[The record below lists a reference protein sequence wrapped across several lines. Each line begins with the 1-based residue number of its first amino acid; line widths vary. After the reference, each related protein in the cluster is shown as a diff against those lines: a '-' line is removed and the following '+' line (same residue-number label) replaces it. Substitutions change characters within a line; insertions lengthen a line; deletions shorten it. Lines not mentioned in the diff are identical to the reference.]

1 MPYDYVFLPR
11 KAHHKPV
18 NLVNKKATE
27 KEEDNNDINFSRPFG
42 ADSFIRM
49 DKYTGIL
56 TIKAHGTFSNTGHFK
71 AKKVAAIIRE
81 YLASLS
87 LTEKNIRQIR
97 MLSCFARAGGPFS
110 QAQALSNIFN
120 VKVKGVRGYYSE
132 DIVRNNPNSFSFV
145 EPYSST
151 IASNIA
157 NKGNKLI
164 YHMSETMLRVSRSIR
179 HIMAKSSKK
188 PYQDE

>member
-1 MPYDYVFLPR
+1 MSYEYVFLPR
-11 KAHHKPV
+11 NTYHKPV
-18 NLVNKKATE
+18 NSVERNAIKKE
-27 KEEDNNDINFSRPFG
+27 GDDDYINFSRPFG

-110 QAQALSNIFN
+110 QAQTLANIFN

-132 DIVRNNPNSFSFV
+132 DIIRNKPNSFSFV
-145 EPYSST
+145 EPYSSP

-157 NKGNKLI
+157 KKGNNVL

-179 HIMAKSSKK
+179 HIMAKSPTKS
-188 PYQDE
+188 YQDQ